1 VWKCLSAV
9 QTQPPQGEV
18 GTTEARD
25 TMGQATYWS
34 HATALPA
41 EARSVSRA
49 RHFVC
54 SHLVEHRLSHL
65 VDDVQLV
72 ASELAANAVQ
82 HARTPFKVILERA
95 DDSVL
100 LSVRDGSPTP
110 PAHLA
115 TDRLDTAG
123 RGTSIVDLVS
133 HDWGVTDGPSEGKSV
148 WASFA
153 AR

>member
-1 VWKCLSAV
+1 M
-9 QTQPPQGEV
+9 
-18 GTTEARD
+18 D
-25 TMGQATYWS
+25 QAKYWL
-34 HATALPA
+34 HAAALPG
-41 EARSVSRA
+41 EARSVSKA

-54 SHLVEHRLSHL
+54 SHLVEHRLAHL

-95 DDSVL
+95 DGSVL
-100 LSVRDGSPTP
+100 LSVQDGSPSR
-110 PAHLA
+110 PANLA
-115 TDRLDTAG
+115 TDYLDTAG
-123 RGTSIVDLVS
+123 RGVSIVDLVS
-133 HDWGVTDGPSEGKSV
+133 HDWGVTYGPGEGKSV

>member
-1 VWKCLSAV
+1 V
-9 QTQPPQGEV
+9 
-18 GTTEARD
+18 
-25 TMGQATYWS
+25 
-34 HATALPA
+34 
-41 EARSVSRA
+41 

-95 DDSVL
+95 NESVL
-100 LSVRDGSPTP
+100 LSVQDGSPSP
-110 PAHLA
+110 PAYLA
-115 TDRLDTAG
+115 ADRLDTAG
-123 RGTSIVDLVS
+123 RGVSIVDLVS
-133 HDWGVTDGPSEGKSV
+133 HDWGVTDGPGEGKSV

>member
-1 VWKCLSAV
+1 
-9 QTQPPQGEV
+9 
-18 GTTEARD
+18 
-25 TMGQATYWS
+25 MGQANYWS
-34 HATALPA
+34 HATALPG

-72 ASELAANAVQ
+72 ASELAANAVR
-82 HARTPFKVILERA
+82 HAHTPFKVILEKTG
-95 DDSVL
+95 DSVL
-100 LSVRDGSPTP
+100 LSVQDGSPSP
-110 PAHLA
+110 PAQLA
-115 TDRLDTAG
+115 SDRLDTAG
-123 RGTSIVDLVS
+123 RGVSIVGLVS
-133 HDWGVTDGPSEGKSV
+133 HDWGVTDGPGEGKSV

>member
-1 VWKCLSAV
+1 
-9 QTQPPQGEV
+9 
-18 GTTEARD
+18 
-25 TMGQATYWS
+25 MGQATYWS

-41 EARSVSRA
+41 EAESVSRA

-72 ASELAANAVQ
+72 VSELAANAMR
-82 HARTPFKVILERA
+82 HARTPFKVILEKA
-95 DDSVL
+95 ENSVL
-100 LSVRDGSPTP
+100 LSVQDGSPTP

-133 HDWGVTDGPSEGKSV
+133 HDWGVTDGPGEGKSV

>member
-1 VWKCLSAV
+1 
-9 QTQPPQGEV
+9 
-18 GTTEARD
+18 
-25 TMGQATYWS
+25 MGQANYWS
-34 HATALPA
+34 HATALPGEA
-41 EARSVSRA
+41 ESVSRA

-72 ASELAANAVQ
+72 VSELAANAVQ

-95 DDSVL
+95 DDWVL
-100 LSVRDGSPTP
+100 LSLRDGSPTP

-123 RGTSIVDLVS
+123 RGVSIVDLVS
-133 HDWGVTDGPSEGKSV
+133 HDWGVTDRPGEGKSV

-153 AR
+153 AG

>member
-1 VWKCLSAV
+1 MPERGPRPSLL
-9 QTQPPQGEV
+9 QGKL

-25 TMGQATYWS
+25 TMGQTNYWS
-34 HATALPA
+34 HATALPG

-82 HARTPFKVILERA
+82 HAHTPFKVILEKA
-95 DDSVL
+95 DNSVL
-100 LSVRDGSPTP
+100 LSVQDGSPSP

-115 TDRLDTAG
+115 SDRLDPAG
-123 RGTSIVDLVS
+123 RGVSIVDLVS
-133 HDWGVTDGPSEGKSV
+133 HRWGVTDGPGEGKSV

>member
-1 VWKCLSAV
+1 
-9 QTQPPQGEV
+9 
-18 GTTEARD
+18 
-25 TMGQATYWS
+25 
-34 HATALPA
+34 
-41 EARSVSRA
+41 
-49 RHFVC
+49 
-54 SHLVEHRLSHL
+54 L

-95 DDSVL
+95 DEEVL
-100 LSVRDGSPTP
+100 LSVQDGSPSP

-115 TDRLDTAG
+115 SDCLDTAG
-123 RGTSIVDLVS
+123 RGVSIVDLVS
-133 HDWGVTDGPSEGKSV
+133 RDWGVTDGPGEGKSV